1 MNGKGRK
8 LFRSAVGIL
17 TSVMMMGA
25 YTTTAMASGIG
36 VIDAKDMLDIH
47 AEANR
52 ASAVVGQVMDDGH
65 VAILAKYN
73 DWVQIQAGEIA
84 GWVPAE
90 NLVETEISNEEAVA
104 ANEQVIA
111 ERTGATASEDEFFA
125 EEEVQQD
132 ETAALQ
138 AEASEAVQNEIEE
151 VQTAEEAARLE
162 AEAQAKAAEE
172 AARLEAEAQ
181 AKAAE
186 KAARL
191 EAEAQAKAAEEAAR
205 LEAEAQAKAAEK
217 AARLEAEAQAK
228 AAEEA
233 ARLEAEA
240 QAKAA
245 EKAARLEAEAQ
256 AKAAAEEAARAEAEA
271 KAAAEAQAAEE
282 AARLA
287 AEAQAKAAAEEAARI
302 AAEAQQAA
310 LAAQAAQTAAISA
323 EELKLLA
330 NIIYCEAGSESY
342 VGKVA
347 VGNVIMNRVKSAS
360 QPNTITEVVYAK
372 GQFSPVRNGSLQR
385 ALSSDKA
392 DAACYQAAIEALAG
406 AQPVGGKL
414 FFRRNNGRSGQVI
427 GHHVFY

>member
-47 AEANR
+47 AEANT
-52 ASAVVGQVMDDGH
+52 ASAVIGQVMEDGH

-138 AEASEAVQNEIEE
+138 AEAGEAAQNEIEE
-151 VQTAEEAARLE
+151 VQAAEEAARIEAEAQAKAAAEEAAQLE

-172 AARLEAEAQ
+172 AARLEAEVQ
-181 AKAAE
+181 AKA
-186 KAARL
+186 
-191 EAEAQAKAAEEAAR
+191 AAEEAAR
-205 LEAEAQAKAAEK
+205 LEAEAQ
-217 AARLEAEAQAK
+217 
-228 AAEEA
+228 
-233 ARLEAEA
+233 
-240 QAKAA
+240 
-245 EKAARLEAEAQ
+245 
-256 AKAAAEEAARAEAEA
+256 
-271 KAAAEAQAAEE
+271 
-282 AARLA
+282 
-287 AEAQAKAAAEEAARI
+287 
-302 AAEAQQAA
+302 QAA
-310 LAAQAAQTAAISA
+310 LAAQTAAIST

>member
-1 MNGKGRK
+1 
-8 LFRSAVGIL
+8 
-17 TSVMMMGA
+17 MMGA

-47 AEANR
+47 AEANT
-52 ASAVVGQVMDDGH
+52 ASAVIGQVMEDGH

-111 ERTGATASEDEFFA
+111 ERTGETASEDEFFA

-138 AEASEAVQNEIEE
+138 AEASEAAQNEIEE
-151 VQTAEEAARLE
+151 VQ
-162 AEAQAKAAEE
+162 AAEE
-172 AARLEAEAQ
+172 AARI
-181 AKAAE
+181 
-186 KAARL
+186 
-191 EAEAQAKAAEEAAR
+191 
-205 LEAEAQAKAAEK
+205 
-217 AARLEAEAQAK
+217 
-228 AAEEA
+228 
-233 ARLEAEA
+233 
-240 QAKAA
+240 
-245 EKAARLEAEAQ
+245 EAEAQ
-256 AKAAAEEAARAEAEA
+256 AKAAAEEAA
-271 KAAAEAQAAEE
+271 Q
-282 AARLA
+282 LA
-287 AEAQAKAAAEEAARI
+287 AQAQAKAAEEAARI
-302 AAEAQQAA
+302 EAEAQQAA
-310 LAAQAAQTAAISA
+310 LAAQAAQTATISS

-372 GQFSPVRNGSLQR
+372 GQFSPVRTGSLQR

>member
-47 AEANR
+47 AEANT
-52 ASAVVGQVMDDGH
+52 ASAVIGQVMEDGH

-111 ERTGATASEDEFFA
+111 ERTGETASEDEFFA

-138 AEASEAVQNEIEE
+138 AEASEAAQNEIEE
-151 VQTAEEAARLE
+151 VQ
-162 AEAQAKAAEE
+162 AAEE

-181 AKAAE
+181 AKAAV
-186 KAARL
+186 
-191 EAEAQAKAAEEAAR
+191 EEAAR
-205 LEAEAQAKAAEK
+205 I
-217 AARLEAEAQAK
+217 
-228 AAEEA
+228 
-233 ARLEAEA
+233 
-240 QAKAA
+240 
-245 EKAARLEAEAQ
+245 EAEAQ
-256 AKAAAEEAARAEAEA
+256 AKAAAEEAARIE
-271 KAAAEAQAAEE
+271 
-282 AARLA
+282 
-287 AEAQAKAAAEEAARI
+287 
-302 AAEAQQAA
+302 AEAQQAA
-310 LAAQAAQTAAISA
+310 LAAQTAQTAAISA

>member
-47 AEANR
+47 AEANT
-52 ASAVVGQVMDDGH
+52 ASAVIGQVMEDGH

-138 AEASEAVQNEIEE
+138 AEASKAAQNEIEE
-151 VQTAEEAARLE
+151 VQAAEEAARIEAEAQAKAAAEEAARLE

-181 AKAAE
+181 AKAA
-186 KAARL
+186 
-191 EAEAQAKAAEEAAR
+191 AEEAAR
-205 LEAEAQAKAAEK
+205 LEAEAQ
-217 AARLEAEAQAK
+217 
-228 AAEEA
+228 
-233 ARLEAEA
+233 
-240 QAKAA
+240 
-245 EKAARLEAEAQ
+245 
-256 AKAAAEEAARAEAEA
+256 
-271 KAAAEAQAAEE
+271 
-282 AARLA
+282 
-287 AEAQAKAAAEEAARI
+287 
-302 AAEAQQAA
+302 QAA
-310 LAAQAAQTAAISA
+310 LAAQTAAISA

>member
-47 AEANR
+47 AEANT
-52 ASAVVGQVMDDGH
+52 ASAVVGQVMEDGH

-138 AEASEAVQNEIEE
+138 AEASEAAQNEIEE
-151 VQTAEEAARLE
+151 V
-162 AEAQAKAAEE
+162 
-172 AARLEAEAQ
+172 
-181 AKAAE
+181 
-186 KAARL
+186 
-191 EAEAQAKAAEEAAR
+191 
-205 LEAEAQAKAAEK
+205 
-217 AARLEAEAQAK
+217 
-228 AAEEA
+228 
-233 ARLEAEA
+233 
-240 QAKAA
+240 
-245 EKAARLEAEAQ
+245 
-256 AKAAAEEAARAEAEA
+256 
-271 KAAAEAQAAEE
+271 QAAEE
-282 AARLA
+282 AARL
-287 AEAQAKAAAEEAARI
+287 

>member
-47 AEANR
+47 AEANT
-52 ASAVVGQVMDDGH
+52 ASAVIGQVMEDGH

-111 ERTGATASEDEFFA
+111 ERTGETASEDEFFA

-138 AEASEAVQNEIEE
+138 AEASEAAQNEIEE
-151 VQTAEEAARLE
+151 VQAAEEAARIE
-162 AEAQAKAAEE
+162 AEAQAKAA
-172 AARLEAEAQ
+172 
-181 AKAAE
+181 
-186 KAARL
+186 
-191 EAEAQAKAAEEAAR
+191 AEE
-205 LEAEAQAKAAEK
+205 
-217 AARLEAEAQAK
+217 
-228 AAEEA
+228 
-233 ARLEAEA
+233 
-240 QAKAA
+240 
-245 EKAARLEAEAQ
+245 AARLEAEAQ
-256 AKAAAEEAARAEAEA
+256 AKAAAEEAARLE
-271 KAAAEAQAAEE
+271 
-282 AARLA
+282 
-287 AEAQAKAAAEEAARI
+287 
-302 AAEAQQAA
+302 AEAQQAA
-310 LAAQAAQTAAISA
+310 LAAQTAAISS

>member
-1 MNGKGRK
+1 MEVRMNGKGRK

-47 AEANR
+47 AEANT
-52 ASAVVGQVMDDGH
+52 ASAVIGQVMEDGH

-138 AEASEAVQNEIEE
+138 AEASEAAQNEIEE
-151 VQTAEEAARLE
+151 VQ
-162 AEAQAKAAEE
+162 AAEE
-172 AARLEAEAQ
+172 AARI
-181 AKAAE
+181 
-186 KAARL
+186 
-191 EAEAQAKAAEEAAR
+191 
-205 LEAEAQAKAAEK
+205 
-217 AARLEAEAQAK
+217 
-228 AAEEA
+228 
-233 ARLEAEA
+233 
-240 QAKAA
+240 
-245 EKAARLEAEAQ
+245 EAEAQ
-256 AKAAAEEAARAEAEA
+256 AKAAAEEAAQLAAQAQA
-271 KAAAEAQAAEE
+271 KAAEE
-282 AARLA
+282 AARIEAEAQAKAAEEAAQLA

-302 AAEAQQAA
+302 AAEAQAKAAAEEAARIAAESQQAA
-310 LAAQAAQTAAISA
+310 LAAQAAQTAAISS

>member
-47 AEANR
+47 AEANT
-52 ASAVVGQVMDDGH
+52 ASAVIGQVMEDGH

-111 ERTGATASEDEFFA
+111 ERTGETASEDEFFA

-138 AEASEAVQNEIEE
+138 AEASEAAQNEIEE
-151 VQTAEEAARLE
+151 VQAAEEAARLEAEAQAKAAAEEAARLE

-172 AARLEAEAQ
+172 AAQLE
-181 AKAAE
+181 
-186 KAARL
+186 
-191 EAEAQAKAAEEAAR
+191 
-205 LEAEAQAKAAEK
+205 
-217 AARLEAEAQAK
+217 
-228 AAEEA
+228 
-233 ARLEAEA
+233 
-240 QAKAA
+240 
-245 EKAARLEAEAQ
+245 
-256 AKAAAEEAARAEAEA
+256 
-271 KAAAEAQAAEE
+271 
-282 AARLA
+282 
-287 AEAQAKAAAEEAARI
+287 
-302 AAEAQQAA
+302 AEAQQAA

-406 AQPVGGKL
+406 AQPVGDKL

>member
-47 AEANR
+47 AEANT
-52 ASAVVGQVMDDGH
+52 ASAVIGQVMEDGH

-138 AEASEAVQNEIEE
+138 AEASETAQNEIEE
-151 VQTAEEAARLE
+151 VQAAEEAARIEAEAQAKAAAEEAARLE

-181 AKAAE
+181 AKAA
-186 KAARL
+186 
-191 EAEAQAKAAEEAAR
+191 
-205 LEAEAQAKAAEK
+205 
-217 AARLEAEAQAK
+217 
-228 AAEEA
+228 
-233 ARLEAEA
+233 
-240 QAKAA
+240 
-245 EKAARLEAEAQ
+245 
-256 AKAAAEEAARAEAEA
+256 
-271 KAAAEAQAAEE
+271 
-282 AARLA
+282 
-287 AEAQAKAAAEEAARI
+287 AEEAARI
-302 AAEAQQAA
+302 AAEAQAKAAEEAERLAAEAQQAA
-310 LAAQAAQTAAISA
+310 LAAQTAAISA

>member
-47 AEANR
+47 AEANT
-52 ASAVVGQVMDDGH
+52 ASAVIGQVMEDGH

-138 AEASEAVQNEIEE
+138 AEESKAAQNEIEE
-151 VQTAEEAARLE
+151 VQAAEEAARIE
-162 AEAQAKAAEE
+162 AEAQAKAT
-172 AARLEAEAQ
+172 
-181 AKAAE
+181 
-186 KAARL
+186 
-191 EAEAQAKAAEEAAR
+191 
-205 LEAEAQAKAAEK
+205 
-217 AARLEAEAQAK
+217 
-228 AAEEA
+228 
-233 ARLEAEA
+233 
-240 QAKAA
+240 
-245 EKAARLEAEAQ
+245 
-256 AKAAAEEAARAEAEA
+256 AEEAARAEAEA
-271 KAAAEAQAAEE
+271 KAAAEAQAAVEE
-282 AARLA
+282 AARLEA
-287 AEAQAKAAAEEAARI
+287 EAQAKAAAEEAARIEAEAQAKAAAEEAARIEAEAQAKAAAEEAARI

-310 LAAQAAQTAAISA
+310 LAAQATQTAAISA

>member
-47 AEANR
+47 AEANT
-52 ASAVVGQVMDDGH
+52 ASAVIGQVMEDGH

-138 AEASEAVQNEIEE
+138 AEASKAAQNEIEE
-151 VQTAEEAARLE
+151 VQAAEEAARIE
-162 AEAQAKAAEE
+162 AEAQAKADEEAARIEAEAEAKAAEE
-172 AARLEAEAQ
+172 AARIEAEAQ
-181 AKAAE
+181 AK
-186 KAARL
+186 
-191 EAEAQAKAAEEAAR
+191 
-205 LEAEAQAKAAEK
+205 
-217 AARLEAEAQAK
+217 
-228 AAEEA
+228 
-233 ARLEAEA
+233 
-240 QAKAA
+240 
-245 EKAARLEAEAQ
+245 
-256 AKAAAEEAARAEAEA
+256 
-271 KAAAEAQAAEE
+271 AAEE

-302 AAEAQQAA
+302 EAEAQQAA
-310 LAAQAAQTAAISA
+310 LAAQTAAVSA

>member
-47 AEANR
+47 AEANT
-52 ASAVVGQVMDDGH
+52 ASAVIGQVMEDGH

-138 AEASEAVQNEIEE
+138 AEASEAAQNEIEE
-151 VQTAEEAARLE
+151 VQA
-162 AEAQAKAAEE
+162 AAEE
-172 AARLEAEAQ
+172 AACIEAEA
-181 AKAAE
+181 KAA
-186 KAARL
+186 
-191 EAEAQAKAAEEAAR
+191 AEAQ
-205 LEAEAQAKAAEK
+205 
-217 AARLEAEAQAK
+217 
-228 AAEEA
+228 
-233 ARLEAEA
+233 
-240 QAKAA
+240 
-245 EKAARLEAEAQ
+245 
-256 AKAAAEEAARAEAEA
+256 AAAEEAARAEAEA
-271 KAAAEAQAAEE
+271 KAAAEAQAAAEE

-287 AEAQAKAAAEEAARI
+287 AEAQAKAAEEAAQLE
-302 AAEAQQAA
+302 AEAQQAA
-310 LAAQAAQTAAISA
+310 LAAQAAQTAAVSA

>member
-47 AEANR
+47 AEANT
-52 ASAVVGQVMDDGH
+52 ASAVIGQVMEDGH

-138 AEASEAVQNEIEE
+138 AEASEAAQNEIEE
-151 VQTAEEAARLE
+151 VQATEEAARI
-162 AEAQAKAAEE
+162 
-172 AARLEAEAQ
+172 
-181 AKAAE
+181 
-186 KAARL
+186 
-191 EAEAQAKAAEEAAR
+191 
-205 LEAEAQAKAAEK
+205 
-217 AARLEAEAQAK
+217 
-228 AAEEA
+228 
-233 ARLEAEA
+233 
-240 QAKAA
+240 
-245 EKAARLEAEAQ
+245 EAEAQ
-256 AKAAAEEAARAEAEA
+256 AKAAAEEAARIE
-271 KAAAEAQAAEE
+271 
-282 AARLA
+282 

-310 LAAQAAQTAAISA
+310 LAAQAAQTAAISS

>member
-25 YTTTAMASGIG
+25 YTTTAVASGIG

-47 AEANR
+47 AEANT
-52 ASAVVGQVMDDGH
+52 ASAVIGQVMEDGH

-138 AEASEAVQNEIEE
+138 AEASEAAQNEIEE
-151 VQTAEEAARLE
+151 VQTAEEAAQLE
-162 AEAQAKAAEE
+162 AEAQAKAAED
-172 AARLEAEAQ
+172 AAQLA
-181 AKAAE
+181 
-186 KAARL
+186 
-191 EAEAQAKAAEEAAR
+191 
-205 LEAEAQAKAAEK
+205 
-217 AARLEAEAQAK
+217 
-228 AAEEA
+228 
-233 ARLEAEA
+233 
-240 QAKAA
+240 
-245 EKAARLEAEAQ
+245 AEAQ
-256 AKAAAEEAARAEAEA
+256 AKAAAEEAART
-271 KAAAEAQAAEE
+271 
-282 AARLA
+282 A

-302 AAEAQQAA
+302 AAESQQAA
-310 LAAQAAQTAAISA
+310 LAAQTAAISA

>member
-47 AEANR
+47 AEANT
-52 ASAVVGQVMDDGH
+52 ASAVVGQVMEDGH

-138 AEASEAVQNEIEE
+138 AEASEAAQNEIEE
-151 VQTAEEAARLE
+151 VQAAEEAARIEAEAQAKAAAEEAARLE

-186 KAARL
+186 EAAQL

-205 LEAEAQAKAAEK
+205 LEAEAQAKAAE
-217 AARLEAEAQAK
+217 
-228 AAEEA
+228 EA
-233 ARLEAEA
+233 ARIE
-240 QAKAA
+240 
-245 EKAARLEAEAQ
+245 
-256 AKAAAEEAARAEAEA
+256 
-271 KAAAEAQAAEE
+271 
-282 AARLA
+282 

>member
-47 AEANR
+47 AEANT
-52 ASAVVGQVMDDGH
+52 ASAVIGQVMEDGH

-138 AEASEAVQNEIEE
+138 AEASETAQNEIEE
-151 VQTAEEAARLE
+151 VQAAEEAARIEAEAQAKAAAEEAARLE

-181 AKAAE
+181 AKAA
-186 KAARL
+186 
-191 EAEAQAKAAEEAAR
+191 AEEAAQ
-205 LEAEAQAKAAEK
+205 LE
-217 AARLEAEAQAK
+217 
-228 AAEEA
+228 
-233 ARLEAEA
+233 
-240 QAKAA
+240 
-245 EKAARLEAEAQ
+245 
-256 AKAAAEEAARAEAEA
+256 
-271 KAAAEAQAAEE
+271 
-282 AARLA
+282 

-302 AAEAQQAA
+302 AAEAQAKAAEEAERLAAEAQQAA
-310 LAAQAAQTAAISA
+310 LAAQTAAISA

>member
-1 MNGKGRK
+1 MEVRMNGKGRK

-47 AEANR
+47 AEANT
-52 ASAVVGQVMDDGH
+52 ASAVIGQVMEDGH

-138 AEASEAVQNEIEE
+138 AEASEAAQNEIEE

-162 AEAQAKAAEE
+162 AEAQAKAAAEEAAQLEAEAQAKAAAEE

-181 AKAAE
+181 AKAAAE

-205 LEAEAQAKAAEK
+205 LE
-217 AARLEAEAQAK
+217 
-228 AAEEA
+228 
-233 ARLEAEA
+233 
-240 QAKAA
+240 
-245 EKAARLEAEAQ
+245 
-256 AKAAAEEAARAEAEA
+256 
-271 KAAAEAQAAEE
+271 
-282 AARLA
+282 

>member
-1 MNGKGRK
+1 MEVRMNGKGRK

-52 ASAVVGQVMDDGH
+52 ASAVVGQVMEDGH

-138 AEASEAVQNEIEE
+138 AEASETAQNEIEE
-151 VQTAEEAARLE
+151 VQAAEEAAQLEAEAQAKAAEEAARAEAEAKAAAEAQAAAEEAARLEAEAQAKAAAEEAARLE

-172 AARLEAEAQ
+172 AARIE
-181 AKAAE
+181 
-186 KAARL
+186 
-191 EAEAQAKAAEEAAR
+191 
-205 LEAEAQAKAAEK
+205 
-217 AARLEAEAQAK
+217 
-228 AAEEA
+228 
-233 ARLEAEA
+233 
-240 QAKAA
+240 
-245 EKAARLEAEAQ
+245 
-256 AKAAAEEAARAEAEA
+256 
-271 KAAAEAQAAEE
+271 
-282 AARLA
+282 
-287 AEAQAKAAAEEAARI
+287 
-302 AAEAQQAA
+302 AEAQQAA

-372 GQFSPVRNGSLQR
+372 GQFSPARNGSLQR

-392 DAACYQAAIEALAG
+392 DATCYQAAIEALAG
-406 AQPVGGKL
+406 AQPVGEKL

>member
-1 MNGKGRK
+1 MEVRMNGKGRK

-47 AEANR
+47 AEANT
-52 ASAVVGQVMDDGH
+52 ASAVIGQVMEDGH

-111 ERTGATASEDEFFA
+111 ERTGETASEDEFFA

-138 AEASEAVQNEIEE
+138 AEASEAAQNEIEE
-151 VQTAEEAARLE
+151 VQAAEEAARIEAEAQAKAAAEEAARIEAEAQAKAAAEEAARIE

-181 AKAAE
+181 
-186 KAARL
+186 
-191 EAEAQAKAAEEAAR
+191 
-205 LEAEAQAKAAEK
+205 
-217 AARLEAEAQAK
+217 
-228 AAEEA
+228 
-233 ARLEAEA
+233 
-240 QAKAA
+240 
-245 EKAARLEAEAQ
+245 
-256 AKAAAEEAARAEAEA
+256 
-271 KAAAEAQAAEE
+271 
-282 AARLA
+282 
-287 AEAQAKAAAEEAARI
+287 
-302 AAEAQQAA
+302 QAA
-310 LAAQAAQTAAISA
+310 LAAQTAQTAATSA

-406 AQPVGGKL
+406 AQPVGDKL

>member
-47 AEANR
+47 AEANT
-52 ASAVVGQVMDDGH
+52 ASAVVGQVMEDGH

-138 AEASEAVQNEIEE
+138 AEASEAAQNEIEE
-151 VQTAEEAARLE
+151 VQAAEEAARIE

-172 AARLEAEAQ
+172 AERL
-181 AKAAE
+181 
-186 KAARL
+186 
-191 EAEAQAKAAEEAAR
+191 
-205 LEAEAQAKAAEK
+205 
-217 AARLEAEAQAK
+217 
-228 AAEEA
+228 
-233 ARLEAEA
+233 
-240 QAKAA
+240 
-245 EKAARLEAEAQ
+245 
-256 AKAAAEEAARAEAEA
+256 
-271 KAAAEAQAAEE
+271 
-282 AARLA
+282 
-287 AEAQAKAAAEEAARI
+287 

-310 LAAQAAQTAAISA
+310 LAAQTAAISA

>member
-47 AEANR
+47 AEANT
-52 ASAVVGQVMDDGH
+52 ASAVVGQVMEDGH

-138 AEASEAVQNEIEE
+138 AEASEAAQNEIEE
-151 VQTAEEAARLE
+151 VQAAEEAARIEAEAQAKAAAEEAARLE

-186 KAARL
+186 EAAQL

-205 LEAEAQAKAAEK
+205 LEAEAQAKAAE
-217 AARLEAEAQAK
+217 
-228 AAEEA
+228 
-233 ARLEAEA
+233 
-240 QAKAA
+240 
-245 EKAARLEAEAQ
+245 
-256 AKAAAEEAARAEAEA
+256 
-271 KAAAEAQAAEE
+271 
-282 AARLA
+282 
-287 AEAQAKAAAEEAARI
+287 EAARI
-302 AAEAQQAA
+302 EAEAQQAA

>member
-47 AEANR
+47 AEANT
-52 ASAVVGQVMDDGH
+52 ASAVVGQVMEDGH

-138 AEASEAVQNEIEE
+138 AEASEAAQNEIEE
-151 VQTAEEAARLE
+151 VQAAEEAARIEAEAQAKAAAEEAARLEAEAQAKAAAEEAARLE

-172 AARLEAEAQ
+172 AARLEAEG
-181 AKAAE
+181 
-186 KAARL
+186 
-191 EAEAQAKAAEEAAR
+191 QAKAAEEAAR
-205 LEAEAQAKAAEK
+205 LEAEAQAKAA
-217 AARLEAEAQAK
+217 
-228 AAEEA
+228 AEEA
-233 ARLEAEA
+233 AQLE
-240 QAKAA
+240 
-245 EKAARLEAEAQ
+245 
-256 AKAAAEEAARAEAEA
+256 
-271 KAAAEAQAAEE
+271 
-282 AARLA
+282 
-287 AEAQAKAAAEEAARI
+287 
-302 AAEAQQAA
+302 AEAQQAA

>member
-47 AEANR
+47 AEANT
-52 ASAVVGQVMDDGH
+52 ASAVVGQVMEDGH

-138 AEASEAVQNEIEE
+138 AEASKAAQNEIEE
-151 VQTAEEAARLE
+151 VQAAEEAARLEAEAQAKAAAEEAAQLEAEAQAKAAEEAARLE

-181 AKAAE
+181 AKAA
-186 KAARL
+186 
-191 EAEAQAKAAEEAAR
+191 AEEAAR
-205 LEAEAQAKAAEK
+205 LEAEAQ
-217 AARLEAEAQAK
+217 
-228 AAEEA
+228 
-233 ARLEAEA
+233 
-240 QAKAA
+240 
-245 EKAARLEAEAQ
+245 
-256 AKAAAEEAARAEAEA
+256 
-271 KAAAEAQAAEE
+271 
-282 AARLA
+282 
-287 AEAQAKAAAEEAARI
+287 
-302 AAEAQQAA
+302 QAA
-310 LAAQAAQTAAISA
+310 LAAQTAAISA

>member
-138 AEASEAVQNEIEE
+138 AEASKAAQNEIEE
-151 VQTAEEAARLE
+151 VQAAEEAARLE
-162 AEAQAKAAEE
+162 AEAQAKAAAEEAAQLEAEAQAKAAAEE
-172 AARLEAEAQ
+172 AARLEAEVQ
-181 AKAAE
+181 AKAAAE

-205 LEAEAQAKAAEK
+205 LEAEAQAKAA
-217 AARLEAEAQAK
+217 
-228 AAEEA
+228 
-233 ARLEAEA
+233 
-240 QAKAA
+240 
-245 EKAARLEAEAQ
+245 
-256 AKAAAEEAARAEAEA
+256 
-271 KAAAEAQAAEE
+271 
-282 AARLA
+282 
-287 AEAQAKAAAEEAARI
+287 AEEAARI
-302 AAEAQQAA
+302 AAE
-310 LAAQAAQTAAISA
+310 AQAAQTAAISA

>member
-47 AEANR
+47 AEANT
-52 ASAVVGQVMDDGH
+52 ASAVIGQVMEDGH

-138 AEASEAVQNEIEE
+138 AEASEAAQNEREE
-151 VQTAEEAARLE
+151 V
-162 AEAQAKAAEE
+162 
-172 AARLEAEAQ
+172 
-181 AKAAE
+181 
-186 KAARL
+186 
-191 EAEAQAKAAEEAAR
+191 
-205 LEAEAQAKAAEK
+205 
-217 AARLEAEAQAK
+217 
-228 AAEEA
+228 
-233 ARLEAEA
+233 
-240 QAKAA
+240 
-245 EKAARLEAEAQ
+245 
-256 AKAAAEEAARAEAEA
+256 
-271 KAAAEAQAAEE
+271 QAAEE

-287 AEAQAKAAAEEAARI
+287 AEAQ
-302 AAEAQQAA
+302 QAA
-310 LAAQAAQTAAISA
+310 LAAQTAAIST

>member
-1 MNGKGRK
+1 MEVRMNGKGRK

-47 AEANR
+47 AEANT
-52 ASAVVGQVMDDGH
+52 ASAVVGQVMEDGH

-138 AEASEAVQNEIEE
+138 AEASEAAQNEIEE
-151 VQTAEEAARLE
+151 VQAAEEAARLEAEAQAKAAAEEAARLEAEAQAKAAAEEAAQLEAEAQAKAAEEAARLE

-181 AKAAE
+181 AKAA
-186 KAARL
+186 
-191 EAEAQAKAAEEAAR
+191 AEEAAQ
-205 LEAEAQAKAAEK
+205 LE
-217 AARLEAEAQAK
+217 
-228 AAEEA
+228 
-233 ARLEAEA
+233 
-240 QAKAA
+240 
-245 EKAARLEAEAQ
+245 
-256 AKAAAEEAARAEAEA
+256 
-271 KAAAEAQAAEE
+271 
-282 AARLA
+282 
-287 AEAQAKAAAEEAARI
+287 
-302 AAEAQQAA
+302 AEAQQAA

>member
-52 ASAVVGQVMDDGH
+52 ASAVVGQVMEDGH
-65 VAILAKYN
+65 VAILTKYN

-138 AEASEAVQNEIEE
+138 AEASEAAQNEIEE
-151 VQTAEEAARLE
+151 VQ
-162 AEAQAKAAEE
+162 AAEE
-172 AARLEAEAQ
+172 AARIEAEAQ
-181 AKAAE
+181 VKA
-186 KAARL
+186 
-191 EAEAQAKAAEEAAR
+191 AAEEAA
-205 LEAEAQAKAAEK
+205 Q
-217 AARLEAEAQAK
+217 
-228 AAEEA
+228 
-233 ARLEAEA
+233 
-240 QAKAA
+240 
-245 EKAARLEAEAQ
+245 LEAEAQ
-256 AKAAAEEAARAEAEA
+256 AKAAAEEAA
-271 KAAAEAQAAEE
+271 EE
-282 AARLA
+282 AARL
-287 AEAQAKAAAEEAARI
+287 E
-302 AAEAQQAA
+302 AEAQQAA
-310 LAAQAAQTAAISA
+310 LAAQTAAISA

>member
-47 AEANR
+47 AEANT
-52 ASAVVGQVMDDGH
+52 ASAVIGQVMEDGH

-138 AEASEAVQNEIEE
+138 AEASKAAQNEIEE
-151 VQTAEEAARLE
+151 VQAAEEAARIEAEAQAKAAAEEAAQLEAEAQAKAAAEEAAQLE

-181 AKAAE
+181 AKAA
-186 KAARL
+186 
-191 EAEAQAKAAEEAAR
+191 
-205 LEAEAQAKAAEK
+205 
-217 AARLEAEAQAK
+217 
-228 AAEEA
+228 
-233 ARLEAEA
+233 
-240 QAKAA
+240 
-245 EKAARLEAEAQ
+245 
-256 AKAAAEEAARAEAEA
+256 
-271 KAAAEAQAAEE
+271 
-282 AARLA
+282 
-287 AEAQAKAAAEEAARI
+287 AEEAARI
-302 AAEAQQAA
+302 EAEAQQAA

>member
-138 AEASEAVQNEIEE
+138 AEASKAAQNEIEE
-151 VQTAEEAARLE
+151 VQAAEEAARIEAEAQAKAAAEEAARLAAEAQAKAAAEEAARLE

-172 AARLEAEAQ
+172 AARLEAEV
-181 AKAAE
+181 
-186 KAARL
+186 
-191 EAEAQAKAAEEAAR
+191 QAKAAEEAAR
-205 LEAEAQAKAAEK
+205 LEAEAQAKAA
-217 AARLEAEAQAK
+217 
-228 AAEEA
+228 AEEA
-233 ARLEAEA
+233 AQLE
-240 QAKAA
+240 
-245 EKAARLEAEAQ
+245 
-256 AKAAAEEAARAEAEA
+256 
-271 KAAAEAQAAEE
+271 
-282 AARLA
+282 
-287 AEAQAKAAAEEAARI
+287 
-302 AAEAQQAA
+302 AEAQQAA

>member
-47 AEANR
+47 AEANA
-52 ASAVVGQVMDDGH
+52 ASAVVGQVMEDGH

-138 AEASEAVQNEIEE
+138 AEASEAAQNEIEE
-151 VQTAEEAARLE
+151 VQ
-162 AEAQAKAAEE
+162 AAEE
-172 AARLEAEAQ
+172 
-181 AKAAE
+181 
-186 KAARL
+186 
-191 EAEAQAKAAEEAAR
+191 
-205 LEAEAQAKAAEK
+205 
-217 AARLEAEAQAK
+217 
-228 AAEEA
+228 
-233 ARLEAEA
+233 
-240 QAKAA
+240 
-245 EKAARLEAEAQ
+245 AARLEAEAQ
-256 AKAAAEEAARAEAEA
+256 AKAAAEEAARIE
-271 KAAAEAQAAEE
+271 
-282 AARLA
+282 
-287 AEAQAKAAAEEAARI
+287 AEAQAKAAEEAAQLE
-302 AAEAQQAA
+302 AEAQQAA
-310 LAAQAAQTAAISA
+310 LAAQAAQTAAVSA

>member
-47 AEANR
+47 AEANT
-52 ASAVVGQVMDDGH
+52 ASAVVGQVMEDGH

-138 AEASEAVQNEIEE
+138 AEASEAAQNEIEE
-151 VQTAEEAARLE
+151 VQAAEEAARLEAEAQAKAAAEEAARLEAEVQAKAAAEEAARLE

-172 AARLEAEAQ
+172 AARLE
-181 AKAAE
+181 
-186 KAARL
+186 
-191 EAEAQAKAAEEAAR
+191 
-205 LEAEAQAKAAEK
+205 
-217 AARLEAEAQAK
+217 
-228 AAEEA
+228 
-233 ARLEAEA
+233 
-240 QAKAA
+240 
-245 EKAARLEAEAQ
+245 
-256 AKAAAEEAARAEAEA
+256 
-271 KAAAEAQAAEE
+271 
-282 AARLA
+282 

>member
-52 ASAVVGQVMDDGH
+52 ASAVVGQVMEDGH

-138 AEASEAVQNEIEE
+138 AEASKAAQNEIEE
-151 VQTAEEAARLE
+151 VQAAEEAARIEAEAQAKAAAEEAARLE

-172 AARLEAEAQ
+172 AAQLA
-181 AKAAE
+181 
-186 KAARL
+186 
-191 EAEAQAKAAEEAAR
+191 AEAQAKAAEEAA
-205 LEAEAQAKAAEK
+205 Q
-217 AARLEAEAQAK
+217 
-228 AAEEA
+228 
-233 ARLEAEA
+233 
-240 QAKAA
+240 
-245 EKAARLEAEAQ
+245 
-256 AKAAAEEAARAEAEA
+256 
-271 KAAAEAQAAEE
+271 
-282 AARLA
+282 LA

>member
-47 AEANR
+47 AEANT
-52 ASAVVGQVMDDGH
+52 ASAVVGQVMEDGH

-138 AEASEAVQNEIEE
+138 AEASKAAQNEIEE
-151 VQTAEEAARLE
+151 VQAAEEAARLEAEAQAKAAAEEAAQLEAEAQAKAAAEEAAQLEAEAQAKAAEEAARLE

-181 AKAAE
+181 AKAA
-186 KAARL
+186 
-191 EAEAQAKAAEEAAR
+191 AEEAAR
-205 LEAEAQAKAAEK
+205 LEAEAQ
-217 AARLEAEAQAK
+217 
-228 AAEEA
+228 
-233 ARLEAEA
+233 
-240 QAKAA
+240 
-245 EKAARLEAEAQ
+245 
-256 AKAAAEEAARAEAEA
+256 
-271 KAAAEAQAAEE
+271 
-282 AARLA
+282 
-287 AEAQAKAAAEEAARI
+287 
-302 AAEAQQAA
+302 QAA
-310 LAAQAAQTAAISA
+310 LAAQTAAISA

>member
-1 MNGKGRK
+1 MEVRMNGKVRK

-47 AEANR
+47 AEANT
-52 ASAVVGQVMDDGH
+52 ASAVIGQVMEDGH

-138 AEASEAVQNEIEE
+138 AEASEAAQNEIEE
-151 VQTAEEAARLE
+151 VQTAEEAARLEAEAQAKAAAEEAAQLEAEAQAKAAAEEAARLEAEVQAKAAAEEAARLEAEAQAKTAEEAARLE

-186 KAARL
+186 
-191 EAEAQAKAAEEAAR
+191 EAAR
-205 LEAEAQAKAAEK
+205 LE
-217 AARLEAEAQAK
+217 
-228 AAEEA
+228 
-233 ARLEAEA
+233 
-240 QAKAA
+240 
-245 EKAARLEAEAQ
+245 
-256 AKAAAEEAARAEAEA
+256 
-271 KAAAEAQAAEE
+271 
-282 AARLA
+282 

>member
-47 AEANR
+47 AEANT
-52 ASAVVGQVMDDGH
+52 ASAVVGQVMEDGH

-111 ERTGATASEDEFFA
+111 ERTGETASEDEFFA

-138 AEASEAVQNEIEE
+138 AEASEAAQNEIEE
-151 VQTAEEAARLE
+151 VQAAEEAARIEAEAQAKAAAEEAARIEAEAQAKAAAEEAARIEAEAQAKAAAEEAARIE

-181 AKAAE
+181 AKAA
-186 KAARL
+186 
-191 EAEAQAKAAEEAAR
+191 
-205 LEAEAQAKAAEK
+205 
-217 AARLEAEAQAK
+217 
-228 AAEEA
+228 
-233 ARLEAEA
+233 
-240 QAKAA
+240 
-245 EKAARLEAEAQ
+245 
-256 AKAAAEEAARAEAEA
+256 
-271 KAAAEAQAAEE
+271 
-282 AARLA
+282 
-287 AEAQAKAAAEEAARI
+287 AEEAARI
-302 AAEAQQAA
+302 EAEAQQAA

-385 ALSSDKA
+385 ALSRDKA
-392 DAACYQAAIEALAG
+392 DATCYQAAIEALAG
-406 AQPVGGKL
+406 AQPVGDKL

-427 GHHVFY
+427 GNHVFY

>member
-47 AEANR
+47 AEANT

-65 VAILAKYN
+65 VAILTKYN

-138 AEASEAVQNEIEE
+138 AEASEAAQNEIEE
-151 VQTAEEAARLE
+151 VQTAEEAARLEAEAQAKAAAEEAAQLEAEAQAKAAAEEAARLEAEEQAKAAAEEAARLEAEVQAKAAAEEAARLE

-181 AKAAE
+181 AKAA
-186 KAARL
+186 
-191 EAEAQAKAAEEAAR
+191 AEEV
-205 LEAEAQAKAAEK
+205 
-217 AARLEAEAQAK
+217 
-228 AAEEA
+228 
-233 ARLEAEA
+233 
-240 QAKAA
+240 
-245 EKAARLEAEAQ
+245 
-256 AKAAAEEAARAEAEA
+256 
-271 KAAAEAQAAEE
+271 
-282 AARLA
+282 
-287 AEAQAKAAAEEAARI
+287 ARI

>member
-47 AEANR
+47 AEANT
-52 ASAVVGQVMDDGH
+52 ASAVIGQVMEDGH

-138 AEASEAVQNEIEE
+138 AEASEAAQNEIEE
-151 VQTAEEAARLE
+151 VQAAEEAARIEAEAQAKAAAEEAAQLEAEAQAKAAAEEAAQLEAEAQAKAAEEAARLE

-181 AKAAE
+181 AK
-186 KAARL
+186 
-191 EAEAQAKAAEEAAR
+191 
-205 LEAEAQAKAAEK
+205 
-217 AARLEAEAQAK
+217 
-228 AAEEA
+228 
-233 ARLEAEA
+233 
-240 QAKAA
+240 
-245 EKAARLEAEAQ
+245 
-256 AKAAAEEAARAEAEA
+256 
-271 KAAAEAQAAEE
+271 
-282 AARLA
+282 
-287 AEAQAKAAAEEAARI
+287 AAEEAARI

>member
-47 AEANR
+47 AEANT
-52 ASAVVGQVMDDGH
+52 ASAVVGQVMEDGH

-138 AEASEAVQNEIEE
+138 AEASEAAQNEIEE

-162 AEAQAKAAEE
+162 AEAQAKAA
-172 AARLEAEAQ
+172 
-181 AKAAE
+181 
-186 KAARL
+186 
-191 EAEAQAKAAEEAAR
+191 AEEAAQ
-205 LEAEAQAKAAEK
+205 LE
-217 AARLEAEAQAK
+217 
-228 AAEEA
+228 
-233 ARLEAEA
+233 
-240 QAKAA
+240 
-245 EKAARLEAEAQ
+245 
-256 AKAAAEEAARAEAEA
+256 
-271 KAAAEAQAAEE
+271 
-282 AARLA
+282 

-310 LAAQAAQTAAISA
+310 LAAQAAQTAAVSA